1 MVRDLTPDPPPELV
15 VGLATGDD
23 AAVWRIGRGRALVF
37 TADFITP
44 VVDDARTWGRIAATN
59 AVSDVY
65 AMGGRPLLALNLVAW
80 NSEELSNDLLAEVL
94 AGGEDAAR
102 ACGFVVGG
110 GHTVDDPE
118 PKYGMAVV
126 GEVNPGRMLTNAGLR
141 PGNALVLTKP
151 LGTGVISTAIK
162 RAEARPEVVDRA
174 VAEMTRSNEA
184 AAAAAM
190 RHGATAATDVTGFG
204 LLGHGLRMAQESG
217 VDLEVSV
224 GEVPIIEG
232 ARELAVLGSV
242 PGGTQRNL
250 DWVSPHLDIGDASE
264 SSVTLL
270 ADAQTSGGLLLGMV
284 SHDAG
289 LAVVTELRH
298 SGHEAAVIGV
308 VTEGSGRIRL
318 PALTGGPRSRSV
330 EEVGL
335 LSGYL
340 GVQGLEGEPHGQAGA
355 DHRVGVAGDVVGNVD
370 RVAGGLGQQLR
381 LAGPVH
387 GHERARGRVHRR
399 AHGEQAVVLE
409 DGGLAFAQRG
419 RDALALVELH
429 HHAAV
434 AVEDHVVVVEGA
446 GVLGQRP
453 QRPSPAPRTTCR
465 ASSGYG
471 PQPPRRGGP
480 HGSGSGWRRPPRS
493 IARPHRRR
501 CCRRSPP

>member
-1 MVRDLTPDPPPELV
+1 MVRDLTPDPPPELL

-23 AAVWRIGRGRALVF
+23 AAVWRIGRGRALVL

-44 VVDDARTWGRIAATN
+44 VVDDARAWGRIAATN

-65 AMGGRPLLALNLVAW
+65 AMGGQPLLALNLVAW
-80 NSEELSNDLLAEVL
+80 NNQELSNDLLAEVL

-102 ACGFVVGG
+102 AGGFVVGG

-126 GEVNPGRMLTNAGLR
+126 GEVDPGRMLTNTGLQ

-217 VDLEVSV
+217 VDLEISV
-224 GEVPIIEG
+224 GDVPVIDG
-232 ARELAVLGSV
+232 ARELAALGTV

-250 DWVSPHLDIGDASE
+250 DWVSPHLDAGDAS
-264 SSVTLL
+264 SASVTLL

-289 LAVVTELRH
+289 LAAVTELRI
-298 SGHEAAVIGV
+298 SGHEAAIVGG

-318 PALTGGPRSRSV
+318 LP
-330 EEVGL
+330 
-335 LSGYL
+335 
-340 GVQGLEGEPHGQAGA
+340 
-355 DHRVGVAGDVVGNVD
+355 
-370 RVAGGLGQQLR
+370 
-381 LAGPVH
+381 
-387 GHERARGRVHRR
+387 
-399 AHGEQAVVLE
+399 
-409 DGGLAFAQRG
+409 
-419 RDALALVELH
+419 
-429 HHAAV
+429 
-434 AVEDHVVVVEGA
+434 
-446 GVLGQRP
+446 
-453 QRPSPAPRTTCR
+453 
-465 ASSGYG
+465 
-471 PQPPRRGGP
+471 
-480 HGSGSGWRRPPRS
+480 
-493 IARPHRRR
+493 
-501 CCRRSPP
+501 

>member
-23 AAVWRIGRGRALVF
+23 AAVWRIARGRALVF

-102 ACGFVVGG
+102 AGGFVVGG

-126 GEVNPGRMLTNAGLR
+126 GEVDPRRMLTNTGLR

-151 LGTGVISTAIK
+151 LGSGVISTAIK
-162 RAEARPEVVDRA
+162 RGEAHAEVVDRA
-174 VAEMTRSNEA
+174 VAEMTRSNATA
-184 AAAAAM
+184 ATAAM

-217 VDLEVSV
+217 VDLEISV
-224 GEVPIIEG
+224 GEVPIIAG
-232 ARELAVLGSV
+232 ARGLAALGVV

-250 DWVSPHLDIGDASE
+250 DWVSPHLDTGDASD

-284 SHDAG
+284 SRDAG
-289 LAVVTELRH
+289 LAVVTELRFA
-298 SGHEAAVIGV
+298 GHEAAIIGE
-308 VTEGSGRIRL
+308 VTEGAGRIRL
-318 PALTGGPRSRSV
+318 
-330 EEVGL
+330 
-335 LSGYL
+335 
-340 GVQGLEGEPHGQAGA
+340 
-355 DHRVGVAGDVVGNVD
+355 
-370 RVAGGLGQQLR
+370 
-381 LAGPVH
+381 
-387 GHERARGRVHRR
+387 
-399 AHGEQAVVLE
+399 
-409 DGGLAFAQRG
+409 
-419 RDALALVELH
+419 
-429 HHAAV
+429 
-434 AVEDHVVVVEGA
+434 
-446 GVLGQRP
+446 
-453 QRPSPAPRTTCR
+453 
-465 ASSGYG
+465 
-471 PQPPRRGGP
+471 QP
-480 HGSGSGWRRPPRS
+480 
-493 IARPHRRR
+493 
-501 CCRRSPP
+501 